1 MSYNLQESGIICTWN
16 NFHQLPYLLHFAIFE
31 CLTGFLTD
39 NHFAWYVKV
48 MKKQF
53 PEIEGFY
60 DTLLYTSRGYDS
72 VPSEQV
78 FIQPCHS
85 GSIHWTLLTNINVD
99 QEQRDRKVCLYDSL
113 VNFKYQSKVDCDVPP
128 AIEWQAA
135 QLIPKENCSN
145 GKVIEIQVTPFEQ
158 QQNGSDCG
166 VFTMFNGIALAN
178 GYLPEEI
185 IYTGHN
191 KRQELL
197 NMFRQ
202 GCLTKPEFKFRNITK
217 NFESRF
223 MRPVLARIQEM
234 VMLPKII
241 HQVPLV
247 CDCLLP
253 ENYDNVVCCD
263 KCESIFH
270 QRCYMMGAS
279 LQGKTIAEELQCFLC
294 YQCRASGEDTFLEQS
309 FPKPDVQAVKNVAS
323 KIMKLPAFKI
333 GKFVPRVK
341 HLTQSKYFPSTLEQY
356 HKVEQI
362 IARYDINSVALQE
375 GELYAAISQFYQN
388 NVKNTIIQTH
398 FHDLNRPQLVHLALL
413 LVCECDQITCSPIYP
428 FDMTPDDRNER
439 NSDETEEDLELSLSY
454 VIQAI
459 SKWVQKLEKHEK
471 QISKRVK
478 KLCESGQNF
487 KESHNERSE
496 LDNEMKKLQSFSQ
509 VVIDNLDKG
518 VVDAHKV
525 KLKEVKRKMTVKAIE
540 VAKNVEK
547 SKKLL
552 RAYEK
557 RISHTC

>member
-1 MSYNLQESGIICTWN
+1 M
-16 NFHQLPYLLHFAIFE
+16 
-31 CLTGFLTD
+31 
-39 NHFAWYVKV
+39 
-48 MKKQF
+48 
-53 PEIEGFY
+53 
-60 DTLLYTSRGYDS
+60 
-72 VPSEQV
+72 
-78 FIQPCHS
+78 
-85 GSIHWTLLTNINVD
+85 
-99 QEQRDRKVCLYDSL
+99 
-113 VNFKYQSKVDCDVPP
+113 
-128 AIEWQAA
+128 
-135 QLIPKENCSN
+135 
-145 GKVIEIQVTPFEQ
+145 
-158 QQNGSDCG
+158 
-166 VFTMFNGIALAN
+166 
-178 GYLPEEI
+178 
-185 IYTGHN
+185 
-191 KRQELL
+191 
-197 NMFRQ
+197 
-202 GCLTKPEFKFRNITK
+202 PEFKFRNSNK
-217 NFESRF
+217 NFESTF

-253 ENYDNVVCCD
+253 ENYDNVVCCG
-263 KCESIFH
+263 KCENIFH

-294 YQCRASGEDTFLEQS
+294 YQCRASGEYTFLEQS
-309 FPKPDVQAVKNVAS
+309 FLRPDVQAVKNVAS

-341 HLTQSKYFPSTLEQY
+341 HLTQAKYFPSTLEQY
-356 HKVEQI
+356 HKFEQI
-362 IARYDINSVALQE
+362 IARYDINSVALQK

-388 NVKNTIIQTH
+388 NVKNTIFQTH

-454 VIQAI
+454 VIQAS
-459 SKWVQKLEKHEK
+459 SKWAQKLEKHEK

-540 VAKNVEK
+540 VAENVEK